1 MWLHLER
8 PAFFLSRKKILPKFS
23 LFKNVLFKF
32 SIYLDSSIS
41 KVSVC
46 CNSWISVILSII
58 NIGMTPEFPVYFKD
72 VKLEQIWKANKNL
85 YQLFFVRMY
94 LEMRSKSSNME
105 IGSKMHFATNWTT
118 VNIATSAVNVISHFF
133 FHATITQH
141 CRILQHIR
149 RLN

>member
-1 MWLHLER
+1 MWLHIER
-8 PAFFLSRKKILPKFS
+8 PAFFWAEKKSYQNFLCLKTSCLSLAS
-23 LFKNVLFKF
+23 T
-32 SIYLDSSIS
+32 YLDSSIS

-133 FHATITQH
+133 SCNNHAT
-141 CRILQHIR
+141 L
-149 RLN
+149 